1 MKNGKGQ
8 KGKEEKKGVPEK
20 KGLSSPSF
28 GENKKTMS
36 PQPEAAGGMTNNAKL
51 GKYILR
57 RMGRRKLHL
66 GLYDHQEQRDALVRN
81 L

>member
-1 MKNGKGQ
+1 MAKVK
-8 KGKEEKKGVPEK
+8 KVKKEKKACRK
-20 KGLSSPSF
+20 KKVSPSPSF